1 MVDRVRNISSWRQ
14 ELGAELD
21 RNKNE
26 TNHMMRTRYLRV
38 SDIQHLDTT
47 SMLRKQLEH
56 ALKETEK
63 PLSVTST
70 CIYNREGRMGIDR
83 VKDDVETRL
92 YSESDTIRNTQNR
105 LKDALNSVHK
115 YMMMNMLIVST
126 LNLPS
131 LHTPGEPADQL

>member
-1 MVDRVRNISSWRQ
+1 MSTSTEQAVAIFSVFSCLINVSLSTLLIDLRDRILIFNFYQ
-14 ELGAELD
+14 
-21 RNKNE
+21 
-26 TNHMMRTRYLRV
+26 
-38 SDIQHLDTT
+38 
-47 SMLRKQLEH
+47 LRKQLEH

-115 YMMMNMLIVST
+115 HMMNMLIVST

>member
-1 MVDRVRNISSWRQ
+1 
-14 ELGAELD
+14 
-21 RNKNE
+21 
-26 TNHMMRTRYLRV
+26 
-38 SDIQHLDTT
+38 
-47 SMLRKQLEH
+47 MLRKQLEH

-63 PLSVTST
+63 PLSVTSS

-115 YMMMNMLIVST
+115 HMMNMLIVRGDRIYSDSIRIQIFFIESRMFGFGFD
-126 LNLPS
+126 NF
-131 LHTPGEPADQL
+131 

>member
-1 MVDRVRNISSWRQ
+1 MVHRVRNISSWRQ

-26 TNHMMRTRYLRV
+26 TNHMMRTRYMRV
-38 SDIQHLDTT
+38 SDIQHLDAT

-115 YMMMNMLIVST
+115 HMMNMLIVST

>member
-63 PLSVTST
+63 PLSVTSS

-115 YMMMNMLIVST
+115 HMMNMLIVST